1 MAHQFL
7 PRNLLEK
14 LIAVLPVKFRESLER
29 QLQDSLGKGSGA
41 WSTSQ
46 EVDHIAEILKQ
57 KSIKDVVAIDAGAN
71 EGDWSIELL
80 AAFPNSRIAAFE
92 PSKAA
97 YAKLSNRFKN
107 IPNINCQN
115 LALGKENSNQVL
127 YSDKEGSGLASLTKR
142 RVDHFGIDFLH
153 HENVEVTTLD
163 KWTSINGFEPQLL
176 KIDVEGHELDVL
188 KGSIQTLTKLEVV
201 QFEFGGSNIDTRTYF
216 QDFWYFFNDINFSI
230 FRIAGSS
237 LIPLMDYKEQD
248 ETFRTT
254 NYLAV
259 RK

>member
-1 MAHQFL
+1 M
-7 PRNLLEK
+7 
-14 LIAVLPVKFRESLER
+14 
-29 QLQDSLGKGSGA
+29 
-41 WSTSQ
+41 
-46 EVDHIAEILKQ
+46 
-57 KSIKDVVAIDAGAN
+57 
-71 EGDWSIELL
+71 
-80 AAFPNSRIAAFE
+80 
-92 PSKAA
+92 
-97 YAKLSNRFKN
+97 
-107 IPNINCQN
+107 
-115 LALGKENSNQVL
+115 L

-153 HENVEVTTLD
+153 QENVEVTTLD
-163 KWTSINGFEPQLL
+163 KWASINGFEPQLL

-201 QFEFGGSNIDTRTYF
+201 QFEFGGSNIDSRTYF
-216 QDFWYFFNDINFSI
+216 QDFWYFFNNLNFSI

-237 LIPLMDYKEQD
+237 LIPILGYKEQD